1 MSYHYFTCHWIANID
16 QQWYLPSLVDAALE
30 IGCELG
36 VLGTIQRTEEGYQ
49 FVVFM
54 LSMPQKSILEKFINK
69 AGSNINLT
77 HWQSIKHSDIETY
90 KSLTQLAQ
98 THQSEALSSFY
109 SGVSV
114 IAGYNR
120 ELGRKLKREE
130 ARRRRWWYKLWRFVR
145 RA

>member
-1 MSYHYFTCHWIANID
+1 MN

-30 IGCELG
+30 LGCELG

-54 LSMPQKSILEKFINK
+54 LATRRKTTLEKFISK
-69 AGSNINLT
+69 AADNNVDLT
-77 HWQSIKHSDIETY
+77 HWQSINHSDVETY

-98 THQSEALSSFY
+98 KHQSEALSSFY
-109 SGVSV
+109 NGVSV
-114 IAGYNR
+114 VAGYNR